1 MSNLPAN
8 ISTLLTTLETA
19 QASTPVE
26 AAGDFTYLKMTKVG
40 EWVYGADETEVGEDS
55 AFVIDPAS
63 YAQGYVAW
71 DDGEL
76 VDEKMAVAG
85 STPITLADLPEL
97 PMGVKG
103 QIKWS
108 AQVAFALKGIE
119 GADEGMQLMY
129 KVSSRGGKEAVS
141 TLLAAIIKR
150 AHAGESKLCPVVM
163 LETSNYKHK
172 KYGKIYTPLLSVDE
186 WVDLPTPSDEPVAKV
201 AKVAKKD
208 PEPEPVA
215 ETPAPRRKRAR
226 TPA

>member
-26 AAGDFTYLKMTKVG
+26 ASGDFTYLKMTKVG
-40 EWVYGADETEVGEDS
+40 EWVYGADETEVGDNS

-85 STPITLADLPEL
+85 ATPVTLADLPEL
-97 PMGVKG
+97 PAGVKWG
-103 QIKWS
+103 

-150 AHAGESKLCPVVM
+150 AHAGESKLCPVVT

-172 KYGKIYTPLLSVDE
+172 KYGKIYTPTLLVDE

-201 AKVAKKD
+201 AKKE
-208 PEPEPVA
+208 PEPEPVV
-215 ETPAPRRKRAR
+215 ETPTPRRKRAR
-226 TPA
+226 AQA